1 MEALALFSRVFSPDA
16 LNNILLFKAGSSSCC
31 GNSGHKVPSKDRE
44 WGEEPLIGLPRF
56 SLRIYSGSCTVDGL
70 FEQLPVY
77 LSFSVMLLKFSLS
90 WLHQLIQAVSLKM
103 FKCLF
108 ILFLAL
114 LGLRCCVRAFL

>member
-56 SLRIYSGSCTVDGL
+56 SSRIYWGSCTVDGL

-114 LGLRCCVRAFL
+114 LGLCCCVRAFL